1 MNLVL
6 ETTAGPAT
14 GRCFAVG
21 DGEVVTFGRTED
33 SKYVLAEDDQLSRRH
48 FAVRFDAEAEMW
60 QIRDLE
66 SRHGTKIDGEAIAEE
81 HFYAGSSI
89 AAGKSSFKTREA
101 TDEEVT
107 PEALAAV
114 AAGLVLF
121 TAVAASNRK
130 SDGIPEAKRQKV
142 HTGLPSWASESE
154 TPPPASIAWM
164 LAQDCP
170 MYLLADFAKASVP
183 YPHQVEQ
190 REYLFNWADDEVL
203 ASFSPVVL
211 GPDDPVDPYEIIDE
225 LWGKDCVVCVF
236 SKLDRQQLVTQ
247 LRSSVRG
254 DDGLSR
260 EVPKALT
267 GTCWPEAL
275 RSMLSTAPPRLTKP
289 LLDGNQICLV
299 EGEPPFRW
307 QVFSTKGSENSVKK
321 SLDL

>member
-33 SKYVLAEDDQLSRRH
+33 SRCVLTEDDQLSRRH

-60 QIRDLE
+60 QLRDLE
-66 SRHGTKIDGEAIAEE
+66 SRHGTKIDGEPIDEG
-81 HFYAGSSI
+81 HFYAGSTVT
-89 AAGKSSFKTREA
+89 AGRSTFRTREA
-101 TDEEVT
+101 SDEEVT

-130 SDGIPEAKRQKV
+130 PDGLPDVKRQKV
-142 HTGLPSWASESE
+142 HTGLPSWVSESD
-154 TPPPASIAWM
+154 TPAPASIAWM
-164 LAQDCP
+164 IAQNCP

-183 YPHQVEQ
+183 FPHQLEQ

-203 ASFSPVVL
+203 ASFSPLVL
-211 GPDDPVDPYEIIDE
+211 GPDDSVDPYEIIDA

-236 SKLDRQQLVTQ
+236 SKLERQQLVTQ
-247 LRSSVRG
+247 LRSSIRG

-275 RSMLSTAPPRLTKP
+275 RSMLSTAPPRLTAP
-289 LLDGNQICLV
+289 LLEGNQIYLV
-299 EGEPPFRW
+299 EGEPPSCW
-307 QVFSTKGSENSVKK
+307 QAFSTKESESTVRK